1 MSIKIVVNRTD
12 LPVQICVTNFSK
24 STTSRRNIA
33 AHAHRF
39 APKYGQKSSTSAAK
53 SRLAPFLP
61 FLYLTPPDVR
71 TLEVRVKEQ
80 VEVEGD
86 VLARVVDADVHVEL
100 LLAQDEAVGDAE
112 RAVPQRARVL
122 VVRQAEDGLHVA
134 RVQPVGA
141 LVQLPPEEEQ
151 LDRLSDL

>member
-1 MSIKIVVNRTD
+1 M
-12 LPVQICVTNFSK
+12 
-24 STTSRRNIA
+24 
-33 AHAHRF
+33 
-39 APKYGQKSSTSAAK
+39 
-53 SRLAPFLP
+53 
-61 FLYLTPPDVR
+61 
-71 TLEVRVKEQ
+71 KEQ

-100 LLAQDEAVGDAE
+100 LLAQDEAIGDAE

-141 LVQLPPEEEQ
+141 LVQLPPEEELVHLRSMCSFFELQ
-151 LDRLSDL
+151 CPFWSRNYSVGTLQKRLV